1 MTRLFYFLRAAF
13 SGLRQSPF
21 VHLVAA
27 LTIGVAMFAVGLAR
41 FGSQAADRVLDT
53 WGSGVEVSVYL
64 ADGLPVDEAKALAA
78 RVQKEDGG
86 DVRLVMPDEALGRLR
101 KDLGEA
107 GDVLENLPK
116 NPLPASLE
124 VRPAAAQRSA
134 GAIAALAQKWKKLP
148 GVASVEYGR
157 EWVERLEMLG
167 RAVRGAGALL
177 LLIVLIAAVT
187 VVAATLQ
194 LAIYARREEIE
205 IQKLVGATDYFV
217 KAPFLLEGVLQG
229 LLGAGLGVGG
239 LYAIARYLGP
249 QVGQAVAFAIEGLS
263 FPALIDL
270 HGAAALGG
278 VGMLLGL
285 AGSWLAVHRFLRV

>member
-1 MTRLFYFLRAAF
+1 MTRIFYFLRAAF

-53 WGSGVEVSVYL
+53 WGTGVEVSVYL
-64 ADGLPVDEAKALAA
+64 VDGLPLEEAQALVAKL
-78 RVQKEDGG
+78 QKEDGG
-86 DVRLVMPDEALGRLR
+86 EVRLVLPDEALGRLR

-116 NPLPASLE
+116 NPLPASIE
-124 VRPAAAQRSA
+124 IRPSPAQRSA
-134 GAIAALAQKWKKLP
+134 GAISALAQKWKKLP
-148 GVASVEYGR
+148 GVSSVEYGR

-177 LLIVLIAAVT
+177 LLIVLLAAVT

-205 IQKLVGATDYFV
+205 IQKLVGATDSFV

-229 LLGAGLGVGG
+229 LLGAGLGVAG
-239 LYAIARYLGP
+239 LYAVARYLGP
-249 QVGQAVAFAIEGLS
+249 QVGRAVSFAIEGLS
-263 FPALIDL
+263 FPALVDPRS
-270 HGAAALGG
+270 AAELGGMGMALG
-278 VGMLLGL
+278 LLGSL
-285 AGSWLAVHRFLRV
+285 LAVRRFLRV